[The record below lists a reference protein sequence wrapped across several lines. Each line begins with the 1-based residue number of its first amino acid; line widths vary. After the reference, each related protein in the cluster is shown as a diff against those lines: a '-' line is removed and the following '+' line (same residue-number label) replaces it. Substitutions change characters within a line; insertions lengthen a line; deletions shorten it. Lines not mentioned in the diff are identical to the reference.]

1 MSFRGEQRGRLAQ
14 AGRRE
19 LPITRGR
26 VGAIGS
32 LVVVAA
38 VVLVIVLGSA
48 GGPSSHSGAPSTPV
62 STPHSSPGG
71 RTSTA
76 TTTAA
81 TQPGTASVPILV
93 YHVINTQPA
102 GSSANAALYV
112 PSSDFSSQMQALE
125 ANGWHAVTLD
135 QLEAYWSRGTP
146 LGSGKPIVITF
157 DNGYASQYTNALPVL
172 KRLGWVAVVN
182 LQLTGLAPS
191 EGGLSDAQIR
201 GLIAAG
207 WELGTQGLDQT
218 DLTTLDPA
226 QLANDL
232 TTARQM
238 LQSSYGAHV
247 NWFSYPSGDY
257 NATVTAAVTAAGYVG
272 ATTVNPGW
280 AAPQQDRFRLP
291 RLPVTAGTTPSQ
303 LLAEIAAAKSNT
315 SVPPSYSG
323 PGLA

>member
-1 MSFRGEQRGRLAQ
+1 MSFRGEQRGRRAQ
-14 AGRRE
+14 ATRRE
-19 LPITRGR
+19 LPITPGR

-32 LVVVAA
+32 LIVVAA

-48 GGPSSHSGAPSTPV
+48 KTPSSHPSAPSAPPSTPHP
-62 STPHSSPGG
+62 SAGARAS
-71 RTSTA
+71 RATA
-76 TTTAA
+76 QAGA
-81 TQPGTASVPILV
+81 ASVPILV
-93 YHVINTQPA
+93 YHVINPQPA
-102 GSSANAALYV
+102 GSSANSALYV
-112 PSSDFSSQMQALE
+112 PTSDFSSQMQALK

-135 QLEAYWSRGTP
+135 QLEAYWTRGTS

-157 DNGYASQYTNALPVL
+157 DNGYASQYVNALPVL
-172 KRLGWVAVVN
+172 KGLGWVAVAD
-182 LQLTGLAPS
+182 LQLTGLPPS
-191 EGGLSDAQIR
+191 QGGLTDAQIR
-201 GLIAAG
+201 GLVAAG
-207 WELGTQGLDQT
+207 WELDTQGLDLT

-232 TTARQM
+232 TAARQM
-238 LQSSYGAHV
+238 LQSRYGARV

-257 NATVTAAVTAAGYVG
+257 NPTVTAAVSAAGYVG

-280 AAPQQDRFRLP
+280 AGPQQDRFRLP

-303 LLAEIAAAKSNT
+303 LLAEIAATKSNT

>member
-19 LPITRGR
+19 LPITPGR
-26 VGAIGS
+26 IGAVGS

-38 VVLVIVLGSA
+38 VVLVIMLQSA
-48 GGPSSHSGAPSTPV
+48 SGPSSHSATPSTPL
-62 STPHSSPGG
+62 STPHSSTGA
-71 RTSTA
+71 RTSSA
-76 TTTAA
+76 T

-102 GSSANAALYV
+102 GSSANTALYV

-182 LQLTGLAPS
+182 LQLTGLPPS

>member
-1 MSFRGEQRGRLAQ
+1 MSFRGEPRSRLAQ

-19 LPITRGR
+19 LPITPGR

-38 VVLVIVLGSA
+38 VVLAILLGSA
-48 GGPSSHSGAPSTPV
+48 GGPSSHFATPSTPQ
-62 STPHSSPGG
+62 SAPHTSPRG
-71 RTSTA
+71 RTSRATA
-76 TTTAA
+76 
-81 TQPGTASVPILV
+81 QPGTASVPILV

-102 GSSANAALYV
+102 GSSADTALYV
-112 PSSDFSSQMQALE
+112 PTSDFTSQMQALE
-125 ANGWHAVTLD
+125 AKGWHAVTLD
-135 QLEAYWSRGTP
+135 QLQAYWTRGTP

-172 KRLGWVAVVN
+172 KGLGWVAVEN
-182 LQLTGLAPS
+182 LQLTGLPPS
-191 EGGLSDAQIR
+191 QGGLTDAQIR

-207 WELGTQGLDQT
+207 WELDTQGLDHT
-218 DLTTLDPA
+218 DLTTIDPA

-232 TTARQM
+232 TSARQM

-257 NATVTAAVTAAGYVG
+257 NPSVTAAVNAAGYVG

-315 SVPPSYSG
+315 SVPPSFSG
-323 PGLA
+323 LGLA

>member
-19 LPITRGR
+19 LPITPGR
-26 VGAIGS
+26 IGAIGS
-32 LVVVAA
+32 LVAVAA

-48 GGPSSHSGAPSTPV
+48 SGPSSHSPTPSTPV
-62 STPHSSPGG
+62 STPKPSPGG

-76 TTTAA
+76 TTAT

-112 PSSDFSSQMQALE
+112 PSSDFSSQMQALQ
-125 ANGWHAVTLD
+125 ASGWHAVTLD
-135 QLEAYWSRGTP
+135 QLEAYWTRGTP

-172 KRLGWVAVVN
+172 KGLGWVAVVN
-182 LQLTGLAPS
+182 LQVTGLPPS

-207 WELGTQGLDQT
+207 WELDTQGLDHT

-238 LQSSYGAHV
+238 LQSSYGAHA

-257 NATVTAAVTAAGYVG
+257 NPTVTAAVTAAGYVG

-280 AAPQQDRFRLP
+280 AAPQQDRFGLP

-323 PGLA
+323 AGLA